1 MSEEIQKTIA
11 GSPAASN
18 RNRQFRATALLVD
31 DDPDTRAS
39 YLKWLQDEGYQ
50 VTSVSDATA
59 GLAMA
64 EKFRSGNIFV
74 HLGKVGSGSSA
85 FIHALRANND
95 TRHIPVT
102 VLSRYFSRS
111 LESQGLTAIPHEN
124 F

>member
-11 GSPAASN
+11 GSPAASS

-74 HLGKVGSGSSA
+74 HLGKG
-85 FIHALRANND
+85 
-95 TRHIPVT
+95 HIPVT

>member
-1 MSEEIQKTIA
+1 MSEEIGKSVLVPTM
-11 GSPAASN
+11 GSRSKPV
-18 RNRQFRATALLVD
+18 RATALLVD
-31 DDPDTRAS
+31 DDPVTRAS

-50 VTSVSDATA
+50 VTSVNDATA
-59 GLAMA
+59 GLALA
-64 EKFRSGNIFV
+64 EKFRAGNIFV

-111 LESQGLTAIPHEN
+111 LEAQGLTAIPHEN